1 MAVEIVT
8 RGSLRTRSEPASS
21 KKRQVRRRAVRS
33 SVGVQNP
40 VLQDG
45 SWDSEKKAGDFVGVG
60 GRGGAD
66 GGGGGGGLCIV
77 DQV

>member
-21 KKRQVRRRAVRS
+21 KKRQ
-33 SVGVQNP
+33 NP

-45 SWDSEKKAGDFVGVG
+45 NWDSEKKAGDFVGVG

-77 DQV
+77 D